1 MGKLQHADY
10 NSSKLG
16 KTTATR
22 MTTGNKN
29 QSRHNGDKP
38 ISFCATLSKCQ
49 QGRRRLNI
57 ACNVTKVKHIT
68 AGKLRKQFEA
78 AALWI

>member
-1 MGKLQHADY
+1 MVKNQYVINNG
-10 NSSKLG
+10 SKVREN
-16 KTTATR
+16 TATR
-22 MTTGNKN
+22 RNTGNKN

-38 ISFCATLSKCQ
+38 ISFCATLSKCR
-49 QGRRRLNI
+49 QGRRRINI

-68 AGKLRKQFEA
+68 VGKLRKQFEA